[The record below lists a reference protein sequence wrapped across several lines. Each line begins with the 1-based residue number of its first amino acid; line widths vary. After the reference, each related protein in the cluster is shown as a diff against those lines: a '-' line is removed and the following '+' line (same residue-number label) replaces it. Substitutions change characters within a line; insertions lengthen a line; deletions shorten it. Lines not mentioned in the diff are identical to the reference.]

1 MLQPKYSLKF
11 QPFEALV
18 TFLCLYLL
26 HHLKHSVF
34 LSDFP
39 YIFIEGVN
47 VIPNSTVE
55 HVSFK
60 DNQVNLRLN
69 SGEEVRYW
77 YLYFALM
84 LKEKA
89 RVLTIYAN
97 HLLEILHVNKST

>member
-1 MLQPKYSLKF
+1 M
-11 QPFEALV
+11 
-18 TFLCLYLL
+18 
-26 HHLKHSVF
+26 
-34 LSDFP
+34 
-39 YIFIEGVN
+39 
-47 VIPNSTVE
+47 E

-97 HLLEILHVNKST
+97 HLLEILQVNKST

>member
-1 MLQPKYSLKF
+1 M
-11 QPFEALV
+11 
-18 TFLCLYLL
+18 
-26 HHLKHSVF
+26 
-34 LSDFP
+34 
-39 YIFIEGVN
+39 N
-47 VIPNSTVE
+47 VIPNATVE

-97 HLLEILHVNKST
+97 HLGGNLACKQKYLTIKFDVTGEGDPSHG